1 MSQAPPAVVNDGPL
15 NVDGFHYDHKSI
27 TPRNQNDKIKRK
39 KFFFF
44 GMKICPLNEH
54 VQ

>member
-27 TPRNQNDKIKRK
+27 TPRNQNDKIMRK
-39 KFFFF
+39 LLLLIFFFWDEN
-44 GMKICPLNEH
+44 MSIK
-54 VQ
+54 